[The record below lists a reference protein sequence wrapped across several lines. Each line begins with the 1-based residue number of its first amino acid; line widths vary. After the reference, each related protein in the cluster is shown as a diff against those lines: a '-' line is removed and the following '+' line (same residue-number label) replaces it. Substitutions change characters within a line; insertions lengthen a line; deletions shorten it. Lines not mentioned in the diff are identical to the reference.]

1 MASTQLAGS
10 TVQLWF
16 AFSISFNAL
25 SRTNGHMTRNDE
37 IRRMMSLANATIKQ
51 HRELESRIA
60 ELELQLA
67 AWKQAHAAALDTS
80 EAYRTQIATLNR
92 QISSLDVLKTDID
105 PLILCLINGDD
116 TFFSKQL
123 LELGYQGGQNAAQH
137 LTKGIAEFLSTEDVQ
152 LYGRLSFWIILFVN
166 KDHLAHTLAI
176 QNVCTQEQLDA
187 FLTGFTQASPRFLIV
202 DICRGEASVEVKIKG
217 CFNLVNSGS
226 FAKIEADGLLGKFV
240 LLHSFVGPQLSNYAQ
255 SYKMPCLQ
263 IEGLLMENNLL
274 LDPRFSQPSPVLVSP
289 FGAAPGNGG
298 LVSPQSPV
306 HIGGRFIDAS
316 LPLHKRVFHPVFSSL
331 AVPHSYVVSENPP
344 PCNEHYLMT
353 CSKGAGQC
361 KYSHEYV
368 LSPEQLA
375 SLASNAKK
383 APCNWLKNGNACSAH
398 TGTNAAGAMFA
409 PMGRSVSTSARGNVG
424 SKEMVCITHR
434 SLPLSRFENAEV
446 DSGLLFLYT
455 DPHFTPVLSTALPLS
470 FHAHRNGLYSQ
481 LKEAN
486 I

>member
-10 TVQLWF
+10 TVQLW
-16 AFSISFNAL
+16 
-25 SRTNGHMTRNDE
+25 NDE

-202 DICRGEASVEVKIKG
+202 DICRGEASVEVKIKEYLRTYAYFPQTLRVFCGG

-316 LPLHKRVFHPVFSSL
+316 LPLHKQ
-331 AVPHSYVVSENPP
+331 NPP

-383 APCNWLKNGNACSAH
+383 APCNWLKNGLQCPYGNKCCWGHVCPNGPKCFHLSKGKCWFKGDGMHNA
-398 TGTNAAGAMFA
+398 
-409 PMGRSVSTSARGNVG
+409 
-424 SKEMVCITHR
+424 
-434 SLPLSRFENAEV
+434 PLS
-446 DSGLLFLYT
+446 
-455 DPHFTPVLSTALPLS
+455 PPLTV
-470 FHAHRNGLYSQ
+470 R
-481 LKEAN
+481 EC
-486 I
+486 